1 MSKYGYVLSF
11 ILLLLF
17 QIIIVNSVSLWG
29 IITPMVYILFIL
41 ILPFQTPRWLV
52 VLLGFLM
59 GFSVDMFTGV
69 LGLHA
74 IASGL
79 IAFLRMPIINV
90 IPSKVTFE
98 EHLRPILWDMHFK
111 WYFQYVLYLTL
122 IHHIVYYFLEAMSF
136 DNFLLVLGIALLNV
150 AFTVLLLM
158 LFQVIFF
165 KASKRY

>member
-90 IPSKVTFE
+90 IPCKATFT
-98 EHLRPILWDMHFK
+98 LRPILWD
-111 WYFQYVLYLTL
+111 
-122 IHHIVYYFLEAMSF
+122 I
-136 DNFLLVLGIALLNV
+136 LLNG
-150 AFTVLLLM
+150 
-158 LFQVIFF
+158 IFNT
-165 KASKRY
+165 SYI